1 MYTLESRQG
10 EACENLSEACQCRLV
25 FICVAAEIIGLCK
38 QMHKSHEDEVIQDK
52 YAHTNTY
59 IYLYSIICYVM
70 LKSNCCFCCKR

>member
-59 IYLYSIICYVM
+59 IKYHLR
-70 LKSNCCFCCKR
+70 FF

>member
-10 EACENLSEACQCRLV
+10 AACENLSEACQCRLA

-59 IYLYSIICYVM
+59 IQCLTILAIVFE
-70 LKSNCCFCCKR
+70 LFFL

>member
-10 EACENLSEACQCRLV
+10 AACENLSEACQCRLV

-52 YAHTNTY
+52 YAP
-59 IYLYSIICYVM
+59 YS
-70 LKSNCCFCCKR
+70 L